1 MPFIRA
7 GDITVH
13 YLIEGPENAP
23 AVMLSNSLGTS
34 LAVWDAQA
42 ASLRQKYRV
51 VRYDTRGHG
60 LTDVTPVGASGYTMD
75 QLADDAAALIKALGL
90 KRVHFCG
97 LSIGGMLGQ
106 RLAAKAPE
114 LLASLILCDTAPYMN
129 PHVWDERIAA
139 IRQGGIEVTAEATMQ
154 RWFTKGFHAA
164 QPDAV
169 KGIRNMLVRTPAD
182 GYIGCAYA
190 FREVWSRPG
199 LPMKTRSMLTIAML
213 TALGRYDELAAH
225 IRATRQSGVSR
236 EEVKEI
242 LMQAA
247 IYAGVPAA
255 MSAFSRAQQVY
266 AELDKELDKE

>member
-13 YLIEGPENAP
+13 YLVEGPESAP
-23 AVMLSNSLGTS
+23 VVMLSNSLGTS
-34 LAVWDAQA
+34 LAIWDAQA

-51 VRYDTRGHG
+51 LRYDTRGHG
-60 LTDVTPVGASGYTMD
+60 LTDVTPVGVSGYTMD

-129 PHVWDERIAA
+129 PQVWDERIAA
-139 IRQGGIEVTAEATMQ
+139 IRQGGIEVTAEATMD
-154 RWFTKGFHAA
+154 RWFTKRFHAG

-190 FREVWSRPG
+190 IRNMDLRADDARIIAPTLIVVGEEDPATTVAAAREMNAAIKGSKLVVIPQ
-199 LPMKTRSMLTIAML
+199 
-213 TALGRYDELAAH
+213 AAH
-225 IRATRQSGVSR
+225 IVTLEQ
-236 EEVKEI
+236 
-242 LMQAA
+242 
-247 IYAGVPAA
+247 PAA
-255 MSAFSRAQQVY
+255 LNRALGEFLAAQ
-266 AELDKELDKE
+266 

>member
-7 GDITVH
+7 GGITVH

-23 AVMLSNSLGTS
+23 VAMLSNSLGTS

-42 ASLRQKYRV
+42 AALRQKYRV

-60 LTDVTPVGASGYTMD
+60 LTDVTPVGVSGYTMD
-75 QLADDAAALIKALGL
+75 QLADDAAALIKVLGL

-139 IRQGGIEVTAEATMQ
+139 IRQGGIEVTAEATMD

-169 KGIRNMLVRTPAD
+169 QGIRNMLVRTPAE

-190 FREVWSRPG
+190 IRNMDLRADDARIIAPTLIVVGEEDPATTVSAAREMNTAIKGSKLVIIPQSAHIVTLEQPAALNR
-199 LPMKTRSMLTIAML
+199 
-213 TALGRYDELAAH
+213 ALGEFLAA
-225 IRATRQSGVSR
+225 Q
-236 EEVKEI
+236 
-242 LMQAA
+242 
-247 IYAGVPAA
+247 
-255 MSAFSRAQQVY
+255 
-266 AELDKELDKE
+266 

>member
-23 AVMLSNSLGTS
+23 VVMLSNSLGTS

-42 ASLRQKYRV
+42 AALRQKYRV

-60 LTDVTPVGASGYTMD
+60 LTDVTPVGTSGYTMD
-75 QLADDAAALIKALGL
+75 QLADDAAALIKVLGL

-139 IRQGGIEVTAEATMQ
+139 IRQGGIEVTAEATMD
-154 RWFTKGFHAA
+154 RWFTKRFHQA

-169 KGIRNMLVRTPAD
+169 KGIRNMLVRTPAE

-190 FREVWSRPG
+190 IRNMDLRADDARIIAPTLIVVGEEDPATTVSAAREMNTAIKGSKLVIIPQSAHIVTLEQPAALNR
-199 LPMKTRSMLTIAML
+199 
-213 TALGRYDELAAH
+213 ALGEFLAA
-225 IRATRQSGVSR
+225 Q
-236 EEVKEI
+236 
-242 LMQAA
+242 
-247 IYAGVPAA
+247 
-255 MSAFSRAQQVY
+255 
-266 AELDKELDKE
+266 